1 MLFQSSNKIS
11 DLNSDYYSDFDLYPI
26 FKNIFEKIYSSEL
39 NSQIN
44 DIFVIRVNFTVVE
57 SFKSP
62 NGKFA
67 DSYGNVMVIDWNYII
82 PVFTEAFIKNIE
94 KVTND
99 KLFLEDIL
107 KLIEPVN
114 QIDIRH
120 YVLEVDAVLKDK
132 VKSYSSNGEVS

>member
-1 MLFQSSNKIS
+1 M
-11 DLNSDYYSDFDLYPI
+11 
-26 FKNIFEKIYSSEL
+26 
-39 NSQIN
+39 
-44 DIFVIRVNFTVVE
+44 
-57 SFKSP
+57 
-62 NGKFA
+62 
-67 DSYGNVMVIDWNYII
+67 
-82 PVFTEAFIKNIE
+82 
-94 KVTND
+94 TND